1 MTYAKPLFVE
11 FNMWEV
17 TKHLLGDVYLPDA
30 VLVTRYGK
38 QTKYTLFG
46 SSKVESL
53 NRGQDIDI
61 EPISFDKVDILMM
74 HRETLKIRVG
84 AMVIAVEC
92 ALDTGETNVDEL
104 DRALERYGFSLLK
117 EALERLERKKCLTNT
132 IISLQ

>member
-1 MTYAKPLFVE
+1 ML
-11 FNMWEV
+11 NSIWEV

-30 VLVTRYGK
+30 VLVTRNGK

-61 EPISFDKVDILMM
+61 EPISFDKVDILIM

-84 AMVIAVEC
+84 AMVIVVKC

-132 IISLQ
+132 IIALQ

>member
-1 MTYAKPLFVE
+1 ML
-11 FNMWEV
+11 NSIWEV

-30 VLVTRYGK
+30 VLVTRNGK

-84 AMVIAVEC
+84 AMVIVVKC

-132 IISLQ
+132 IIALQ

>member
-1 MTYAKPLFVE
+1 LL
-11 FNMWEV
+11 NSIWEV

-30 VLVTRYGK
+30 VLVTRNGK

-84 AMVIAVEC
+84 AMVIVVKC

-132 IISLQ
+132 IIALQ

>member
-1 MTYAKPLFVE
+1 M
-11 FNMWEV
+11 
-17 TKHLLGDVYLPDA
+17 
-30 VLVTRYGK
+30 
-38 QTKYTLFG
+38 
-46 SSKVESL
+46 ESL

-84 AMVIAVEC
+84 AMVIVVKC

-132 IISLQ
+132 IIALQ

>member
-1 MTYAKPLFVE
+1 LL
-11 FNMWEV
+11 NSIWEV

-30 VLVTRYGK
+30 VLVTRNGK

-61 EPISFDKVDILMM
+61 EPISFDKVDILIM

-84 AMVIAVEC
+84 AMVIVVKC

-132 IISLQ
+132 IIALQ